1 MSVDS
6 TATDGEL
13 AAALV
18 AGDTSALDE
27 LDRRYRPRLLRLAVS
42 RLGAERGEDAVQET
56 FLCVLKSIGSYD
68 SRYSFRTWLWTILL
82 NQIRRQLQRQLKR
95 PLWFWGG
102 AKPESA
108 AAEHFEPATSQA
120 GPPEVL
126 LARERDEQ
134 LIALLARLPEHQA
147 DALRLRF
154 FGELKFQEIA
164 DSLGCSVSAAKHRVQ
179 QGLLQLSTW
188 LAAESASAAAR
199 ADL

>member
-1 MSVDS
+1 MPLDAS
-6 TATDGEL
+6 ATDGEL
-13 AAALV
+13 TAALV
-18 AGDTSALDE
+18 AGEVCALDE
-27 LDRRYRPRLLRLAVS
+27 LDRRYRPALLRLAVS

-68 SRYSFRTWLWTILL
+68 SRFSFRTWLWTILL
-82 NQIRRQLQRQLKR
+82 NQIRRQLQRQAKR

-102 AKPESA
+102 NPET
-108 AAEHFEPATSQA
+108 PATHFS
-120 GPPEVL
+120 GPSEQL
-126 LARERDEQ
+126 LARERNEQ
-134 LIALLARLPEHQA
+134 LSALLSQLPEHQA

-188 LAAESASAAAR
+188 LAAESAAAAAR
-199 ADL
+199 DDQ